1 MKNLMMEIRTALV
14 ATLLFGVVCSGLY
27 PGLVYAAAQLLF
39 PDQANGSLITD
50 EEGGVLGSRLLG
62 QPFRGAG
69 YFHPR
74 PSAAG
79 RGGYDGTASGG
90 ANLGPGSRT
99 LQDLVRERVIEYRR
113 VNGLGAE
120 VLIPA
125 DAVTASGSGLDP
137 HISLRNAGLQLARVA
152 RHRGVGEEEVR
163 ALIGSHVEGGRM
175 PGFLG
180 EAGVNV
186 LRLNLA
192 LDELARKRSP
202 AGGGGLQGGDGVNP

>member
-1 MKNLMMEIRTALV
+1 MKSLVKELRTALV
-14 ATLLFGVVCSGLY
+14 ATLLLGVVCSGLY

-39 PDQANGSLITD
+39 PSQANGSLITD
-50 EEGGVLGSRLLG
+50 GEGRVLGSRLLG
-62 QPFRGAG
+62 QPFRGSG

-99 LQDLVRERVIEYRR
+99 LQDLVRERVNEYRR

-125 DAVTASGSGLDP
+125 DAVMASGSGLDP
-137 HISLRNAGLQLARVA
+137 HISVRNAGLQLARVA
-152 RHRGVGEEEVR
+152 RHRGVAEEEVR
-163 ALIGSHVEGGRM
+163 ALIGSHTEGVGM

-192 LDELARKRSP
+192 LDALARKRSP
-202 AGGGGLQGGDGVNP
+202 AGGGALQGGAGVNP